1 MIYLDGEKIKKV
13 KLDTKSMYVAI
24 DFDRTITGTSGV
36 DSWDATGILLGE
48 EFKNKL
54 NELYLIYRP
63 IELDYSIPKNKKEA
77 MMEKWYKD
85 VLDLYYEYGLT
96 KEKLEKSVRESNLV
110 FRDNAQ
116 DFLKSMYSHNI
127 PVIILSAGIGNVI
140 ELFLKDNHC
149 YYGNIFVISN
159 FIIFNDK
166 GEMERFKNKII
177 HTTNKT
183 TKGNLPQELE
193 KQINTKKTI
202 LLLGDIIDDK
212 KMVEKENWSKTISI
226 GLPNDDTDSNLELY
240 KNNFDIVLTDNDANF
255 EVVRKLVFN
264 E

>member
-1 MIYLDGEKIKKV
+1 
-13 KLDTKSMYVAI
+13 
-24 DFDRTITGTSGV
+24 
-36 DSWDATGILLGE
+36 
-48 EFKNKL
+48 
-54 NELYLIYRP
+54 
-63 IELDYSIPKNKKEA
+63 
-77 MMEKWYKD
+77 MEKWYKD

-140 ELFLKDNHC
+140 EQFLKDNHC